1 MVKETTRRSIM
12 LRRAIMLKST
22 QGPTPAVT
30 ESWITKPASD
40 SGFMAEF
47 TPSVNMSVK
56 SFSMVLNNST
66 KDINYSYG
74 IYVKTA
80 SGSDFVG
87 VPVANSVGQN
97 ITGITVTA
105 GSILGSYTKYTHKK
119 TYTTYPNLTA
129 GVTYFFSIGERYAS
143 VNFLSGTN
151 VCRSCPDW
159 SLGNNPTAICPANS
173 NKVFL
178 SVESA

>member
-1 MVKETTRRSIM
+1 MFHKLLSYLIPINIHKQNSDINKTLE
-12 LRRAIMLKST
+12 
-22 QGPTPAVT
+22 
-30 ESWITKPASD
+30 ITWNNGKLVLD
-40 SGFMAEF
+40 SKN
-47 TPSVNMSVK
+47 T
-56 SFSMVLNNST
+56 
-66 KDINYSYG
+66 NYSYG

-119 TYTTYPNLTA
+119 TYTTYPVLTA

-143 VNFLSGTN
+143 ANFLSGAN
-151 VCRSCPDW
+151 VCRACPDW
-159 SLGNNPTAICPANS
+159 SLANNPTAVCSANQ

>member
-1 MVKETTRRSIM
+1 MIKRNI
-12 LRRAIMLKST
+12 RRALMMKST
-22 QGPTPAVT
+22 QGITPVVI
-30 ESWITKPASD
+30 ESWITKPESY
-40 SGFMAEF
+40 SGFMVEF

-56 SFSMVLNNST
+56 SFSMILNNDQ
-66 KDINYSYG
+66 KANNYSYG

-87 VPVANSVGQN
+87 VPVTNSVGQN
-97 ITGITVTA
+97 TTGITVTA
-105 GSILGSYTKYTHKK
+105 GVVLGSYTKYTHKK
-119 TYTTYPNLTA
+119 TYTTCPVLTA

-143 VNFLSGTN
+143 ANFLSGTN
-151 VCRSCPDW
+151 VCRACPDW
-159 SLGNNPTAICPANS
+159 SLANNPTAICPVNQ